1 MPPTPVG
8 QLDDARNRAL
18 TQRIELAFTANQLV
32 ALLDAR
38 ATLLRDLQHAIHDA
52 GAAHVE
58 WADLV
63 ALWHLDDIDRVTDL
77 LAAIHHLLA
86 EHLGL

>member
-38 ATLLRDLQHAIHDA
+38 ATLLRDLHRVIHEADVI
-52 GAAHVE
+52 HVE

-63 ALWHLDDIDRVTDL
+63 ALWHLGDVDRVTDL
-77 LAAIHHLLA
+77 LAALHHLIG

>member
-38 ATLLRDLQHAIHDA
+38 ASLLRDLQRAVHEAGAIHI
-52 GAAHVE
+52 E

-63 ALWHLDDIDRVTDL
+63 ALWHLDDVDRVTDL
-77 LAAIHHLLA
+77 LASLHHLIG

>member
-32 ALLDAR
+32 TLLDAR
-38 ATLLRDLQHAIHDA
+38 AALLRDLHRVIHGA
-52 GAAHVE
+52 GATHVE

-63 ALWHLDDIDRVTDL
+63 ALWHLDDVDRVTDL
-77 LAAIHHLLA
+77 LAALHHLIG
-86 EHLGL
+86 EHVGL